1 MLSRFVQAIARAL
14 QRPPADDTAKPPPEL
29 REVRELLRQVREL
42 A

>member
-1 MLSRFVQAIARAL
+1 MPRRFLQAIARVF
-14 QRPPADDTAKPPPEL
+14 QRPHADDAAEASEL